1 MAASTTEAPVTMRWT
16 ALGTSVVL
24 RVRGCDGDGAER
36 ARRAVE
42 SELGAIDL
50 ACSRFRA
57 DSELT
62 RLNER
67 AGQPTPVG
75 PVLLDAL
82 ELAMRAAYLSDGD
95 VDPTIGGSLV
105 ALGYDRDWSELDT
118 GSGARSLAATGRW
131 RLSFRRAGWR
141 EVSVDGTRAIVTV
154 PRGIRLDLGATAKAW
169 AADRAAGAAARAAA
183 CGALVA
189 IGGDIATAG
198 TAPAEGWLVR
208 VADDHRHGEPG
219 LPGQNVTIR
228 SGGLATSSTTVRR
241 WYTRRGE
248 AHHLID
254 PRNGRPVRGR
264 WRTVSVAAGS
274 CADANIAS
282 TAAIVR
288 SDRACAWLEAQRLPA
303 RLVDQRGNTT
313 EIAGWPA
320 P

>member
-1 MAASTTEAPVTMRWT
+1 VDRT
-16 ALGTSVVL
+16 
-24 RVRGCDGDGAER
+24 GA
-36 ARRAVE
+36 V
-42 SELGAIDL
+42 
-50 ACSRFRA
+50 
-57 DSELT
+57 
-62 RLNER
+62 
-67 AGQPTPVG
+67 
-75 PVLLDAL
+75 
-82 ELAMRAAYLSDGD
+82 
-95 VDPTIGGSLV
+95 
-105 ALGYDRDWSELDT
+105 
-118 GSGARSLAATGRW
+118 
-131 RLSFRRAGWR
+131 
-141 EVSVDGTRAIVTV
+141 VTV

-169 AADRAAGAAARAAA
+169 AADRAAEAAARTAA

-208 VADDHRHGEPG
+208 VADDHRRGESD

-241 WYTRRGE
+241 WTTRRGE

-254 PRNGRPVRGR
+254 PRIGRPVRGR

-288 SDRACAWLEAQRLPA
+288 SDRACAWLEARRLPA